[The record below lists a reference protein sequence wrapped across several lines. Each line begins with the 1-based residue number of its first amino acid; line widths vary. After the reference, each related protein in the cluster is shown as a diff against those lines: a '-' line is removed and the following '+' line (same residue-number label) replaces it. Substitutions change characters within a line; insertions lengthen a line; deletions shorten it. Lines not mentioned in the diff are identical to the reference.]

1 MLLEVFLPLSL
12 AFIMFSL
19 GYGLTI
25 SDFTRVVKFPKA
37 FAMGAVAQIV
47 MLPLIAFT
55 MLHIFSLPPEL
66 AVGVMILAFCP
77 GGVTSN
83 IFSKL
88 ADGAVALSVT
98 MTAIMSLLAVVT
110 VPLLVSFSNDYFLG
124 VAAPE
129 INVTTLGIQMFLLT
143 AVPVGIGV
151 ALRAIAPRFADIAE
165 PWTGRIAV
173 ALFALIVVGAIA
185 SNWSLFLD
193 NLPTLGPILII
204 LNAVLLVLGVILSRT
219 GGLNMKESK
228 TIAIETGVQN
238 ATLGIAIGSLIVGQT
253 LSSLP
258 AFALPSGVYGITMYF
273 VMAPFIIWARSAA
286 GSNVDQQPSAA

>member
-1 MLLEVFLPLSL
+1 
-12 AFIMFSL
+12 
-19 GYGLTI
+19 
-25 SDFTRVVKFPKA
+25 
-37 FAMGAVAQIV
+37 
-47 MLPLIAFT
+47 
-55 MLHIFSLPPEL
+55 
-66 AVGVMILAFCP
+66 
-77 GGVTSN
+77 
-83 IFSKL
+83 
-88 ADGAVALSVT
+88 
-98 MTAIMSLLAVVT
+98 
-110 VPLLVSFSNDYFLG
+110 
-124 VAAPE
+124 
-129 INVTTLGIQMFLLT
+129 
-143 AVPVGIGV
+143 
-151 ALRAIAPRFADIAE
+151 
-165 PWTGRIAV
+165 
-173 ALFALIVVGAIA
+173 
-185 SNWSLFLD
+185 D